1 MNTLDQVA
9 SSIIKD
15 QEKVIGPLAWDE
27 AAQVTGLQILDRKT
41 GKVEIVANS
50 DHGKVI
56 DDLVSQYVELFGRA
70 AREACREAAA
80 PLIAGL
86 PAAEVPSSLK

>member
-27 AAQVTGLQILDRKT
+27 AAQVADLQILDRKT
-41 GKVEIVANS
+41 GKVEIVS
-50 DHGKVI
+50 DTDHGKVI

-80 PLIAGL
+80 SLIADL
-86 PAAEVPSSLK
+86 PPAEVPSSLK

>member
-1 MNTLDQVA
+1 MKCAIDTKLRIVEFELNEGQIA
-9 SSIIKD
+9 K
-15 QEKVIGPLAWDE
+15 
-27 AAQVTGLQILDRKT
+27 ILDRKT

>member
-1 MNTLDQVA
+1 MNTFDQMA
-9 SSIIKD
+9 SNIIT
-15 QEKVIGPLAWDE
+15 QQAQVIGPLAWEE
-27 AAQVTGLQILDRKT
+27 A
-41 GKVEIVANS
+41 GKVKNLRIINREAGNVEIAS
-50 DHGKVI
+50 SAEHGKVI

-86 PAAEVPSSLK
+86 PASEVPSSLK